1 MHRAALVWLGVAV
14 TVLFTYLSVRNAHLD
29 EVRDALHE
37 ANMWWLVPAF
47 ATLVLAVVLRAVRWR
62 SLYARS
68 SRPPLGATTRAVLV
82 GYFFN
87 NVLPLRAGEA
97 ARIVALHSYAGTSRV
112 ESVATTAL
120 ERVYDVLVLL
130 GLLFVL
136 QPWLPDVRW
145 LQAAAVFGGIVV
157 FFVLLS
163 AIVLAR
169 WGAAPVHW
177 AIRPLHRVPET
188 LGAERIEAG
197 AESVAQGLVGLRH
210 AHIAGPAALWT
221 ILSWIV
227 VGLSAWFV
235 LRGFDLGVSLS
246 PVAGLFVVITIN
258 LALVLPSSPAAVGV
272 FEAATLL
279 ALDAYG
285 VDKSAA
291 LSYALVLH
299 ALNFVPFVLV
309 GLWLVRG
316 LRWRPAQ

>member
-1 MHRAALVWLGVAV
+1 LHRAALVWLGVAV
-14 TVLFTYLSVRNAHLD
+14 TVVFTYLSVRNAHLED
-29 EVRDALHE
+29 VVDALHE

-47 ATLVLAVVLRAVRWR
+47 AALVLAVLLRAVRWR
-62 SLYARS
+62 SLYARG
-68 SRPPLGATTRAVLV
+68 SRPPLGATNRAILV

-97 ARIVALHSYAGTSRV
+97 ARIVALHSYARTSRV

-120 ERVYDVLVLL
+120 ERVYDVLALL

-145 LQAAAVFGGIVV
+145 LRAAAILGAIVV
-157 FFVLLS
+157 VGVLVS
-163 AIVLAR
+163 VVVFAR
-169 WGAAPVHW
+169 WGVRPVHW
-177 AIRPLHRVPET
+177 VMRPLHRVPR
-188 LGAERIEAG
+188 LDADRIETG

-210 AHIAGPAALWT
+210 AHIAGPAAVWT
-221 ILSWIV
+221 VLSWIV

-235 LRGFDLGVSLS
+235 AKGFDLGVSLS

-258 LALVLPSSPAAVGV
+258 LALILPSSPAAVGV

-285 VDKSAA
+285 VDKSDA

-299 ALNFVPFVLV
+299 ALNFVPFVAV
-309 GLWLVRG
+309 GLVLVRG
-316 LRWRPAQ
+316 LRRRTTQ

>member
-1 MHRAALVWLGVAV
+1 
-14 TVLFTYLSVRNAHLD
+14 
-29 EVRDALHE
+29 
-37 ANMWWLVPAF
+37 MWWLVPAF
-47 ATLVLAVVLRAVRWR
+47 VALAVAVLLRAVRWR
-62 SLYARS
+62 SLYAPA

-97 ARIVALHSYAGTSRV
+97 ARIVALHAYAGTSRA

-120 ERVYDVLVLL
+120 ERVYDVLALL
-130 GLLFVL
+130 LMLFVL

-145 LQAAAVFGGIVV
+145 LQAAAVLGAIVV
-157 FFVLLS
+157 VGVLAS
-163 AIVLAR
+163 VLVFAR
-169 WGAAPVHW
+169 WGVRPVHW
-177 AIRPLHRVPET
+177 ALRPLHRVPR

-197 AESVAQGLVGLRH
+197 AQSVAQGLVGLRH
-210 AHIAGPAALWT
+210 AHIALPAAIWT
-221 ILSWIV
+221 VLSWLV

-235 LRGFDLGVSLS
+235 MRAFDLGASLS
-246 PVAGLFVVITIN
+246 PVAGLFVMITIN

-285 VDKSAA
+285 VDESAA

-316 LRWRPAQ
+316 LRWKPAQ